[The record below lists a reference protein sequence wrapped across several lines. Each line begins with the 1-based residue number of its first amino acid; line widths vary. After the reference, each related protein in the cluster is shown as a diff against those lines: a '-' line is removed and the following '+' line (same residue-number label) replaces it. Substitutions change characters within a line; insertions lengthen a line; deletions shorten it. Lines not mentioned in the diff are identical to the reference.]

1 MSVFQFGETPL
12 NRQRYSIEDAGY
24 FSGHP
29 RQHER
34 AECGFHH
41 LGGIFSIFQFLSVSL
56 SPDESVTLVINRA
69 GLKIRF

>member
-1 MSVFQFGETPL
+1 MAL
-12 NRQRYSIEDAGY
+12 NDVLSSGNQYVGFPAPGSAAEPTEELLKNAGY

-41 LGGIFSIFQFLSVSL
+41 LSGIFCIF
-56 SPDESVTLVINRA
+56 
-69 GLKIRF
+69 